1 MQGVCKTLSCN
12 TDTEVNYLG
21 LYVYGHFA
29 LGERE
34 RQSAEALQGQV
45 PLLELYEQLVHRDQ
59 PFQYS
64 WLAQYAHFQGTR
76 V

>member
-34 RQSAEALQGQV
+34 GQSAEALQGQV
-45 PLLELYEQLVHRDQ
+45 PLLELYEQLVH
-59 PFQYS
+59 
-64 WLAQYAHFQGTR
+64 
-76 V
+76 